1 MINLLKK
8 LTAIHSSYPNEMQMV
23 KFMYDFFKNKNYTVK
38 KQNVEKNRYNL
49 LVSKGKGS
57 KSILLYSHMDTV
69 AISSGWN
76 TDPLKLKIIKDNAYG
91 LGAWDMKS
99 GMVAALQAFLD
110 YQPKNIKIKFSLCV
124 DEENISKGGYALI
137 KSKFMKDVACVISPE
152 PAFFNGINGIVT
164 GRIGR
169 AVYDIEIGGVSRHFA
184 LYDNKY
190 DINKFS
196 AELLLK
202 LNSLNKLIDK
212 ERKQFIFARKIKS
225 EAIGMSIPQKTYIQ
239 LDSSVLPPNTHQKIL
254 KQIRKVSESI
264 NLKYDNSFNVCVN
277 FVKRETPFL
286 EPYEIDK
293 NNPYLRLLSKS
304 VSETTKKKAIPYFR
318 SSVADENIFGSYGF
332 TVLGIGPEG
341 GNAHAPNEWVSI
353 TSMKKLNL
361 VIMNFLKKADD
372 IC

>member
-1 MINLLKK
+1 M
-8 LTAIHSSYPNEMQMV
+8 
-23 KFMYDFFKNKNYTVK
+23 
-38 KQNVEKNRYNL
+38 
-49 LVSKGKGS
+49 
-57 KSILLYSHMDTV
+57 
-69 AISSGWN
+69 
-76 TDPLKLKIIKDNAYG
+76 
-91 LGAWDMKS
+91 
-99 GMVAALQAFLD
+99 
-110 YQPKNIKIKFSLCV
+110 
-124 DEENISKGGYALI
+124 
-137 KSKFMKDVACVISPE
+137 
-152 PAFFNGINGIVT
+152 
-164 GRIGR
+164 
-169 AVYDIEIGGVSRHFA
+169 
-184 LYDNKY
+184 
-190 DINKFS
+190 
-196 AELLLK
+196 
-202 LNSLNKLIDK
+202 
-212 ERKQFIFARKIKS
+212 
-225 EAIGMSIPQKTYIQ
+225 
-239 LDSSVLPPNTHQKIL
+239 
-254 KQIRKVSESI
+254 SESI